1 MGNERVEFFGLLGE
15 KLSHSLSPEIHETIL
30 DNINK
35 NGAYKLFEI
44 EKDKLGE
51 FVASVKL
58 LKIKG
63 FNVTIPHKQAIMP
76 LLAEISEEAQAIGAV
91 NCVKVCE
98 DGRLVGYNT
107 DVIGIR
113 KSLEGVELQGRKA
126 LVLGTGGA
134 SKAVQYILRKGGA
147 EILVVSRSKGAA
159 NLTYEEL
166 SEELIRECRLIVN
179 TTPLG
184 MFPKVDSAPEL
195 PYSALSSEHTL
206 FDCVYNPRQT
216 KFLQLGAA
224 QGARTIDGLTMF
236 YAQAEAS
243 WEIWND

>member
-1 MGNERVEFFGLLGE
+1 MKHFALIGFPLG
-15 KLSHSLSPEIHETIL
+15 HSLSASYFTEKFSREGIDAEYSPL
-30 DNINK
+30 
-35 NGAYKLFEI
+35 AI
-44 EKDKLGE
+44 EQAEEVLPYC
-51 FVASVKL
+51 SQL
-58 LKIKG
+58 SG

>member
-1 MGNERVEFFGLLGE
+1 MKHFALIGFPLG
-15 KLSHSLSPEIHETIL
+15 HSLSASYFTEKFSRAGIDAEYSPL
-30 DNINK
+30 
-35 NGAYKLFEI
+35 AI
-44 EKDKLGE
+44 EQAEEVLPYC
-51 FVASVKL
+51 SQL
-58 LKIKG
+58 SG

-113 KSLEGVELQGRKA
+113 KSLEGVELQGIKA

-134 SKAVQYILRKGGA
+134 SKAVQYVLRKGGA
-147 EILVVSRSKGAA
+147 DIKVVSRSKGAA

-184 MFPKVDSAPEL
+184 MFPKVESAPEL